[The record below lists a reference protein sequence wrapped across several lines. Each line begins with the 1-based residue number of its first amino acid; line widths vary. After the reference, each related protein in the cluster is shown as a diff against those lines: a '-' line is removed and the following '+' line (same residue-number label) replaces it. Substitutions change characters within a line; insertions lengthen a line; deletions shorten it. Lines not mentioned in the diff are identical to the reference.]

1 MTIILTH
8 FSYECVLMLL
18 WQPSCAA
25 HIHGAWYTTSSLPLK
40 DVCVYVC
47 LCVCACVCVSLCV
60 CVCVSVSVYI
70 CVSVY
75 VYVRDRGGTILL
87 FLHLLMLLR
96 SAVCQPMLASGTEWG
111 VCPGMSSR
119 RRQGQN

>member
-18 WQPSCAA
+18 WLPSCAA

-40 DVCVYVC
+40 DVCVSVC
-47 LCVCACVCVSLCV
+47 LCVCACVCASVCLCIYV
-60 CVCVSVSVYI
+60 CL
-70 CVSVY
+70 Y

-96 SAVCQPMLASGTEWG
+96 SVNRC
-111 VCPGMSSR
+111 
-119 RRQGQN
+119 